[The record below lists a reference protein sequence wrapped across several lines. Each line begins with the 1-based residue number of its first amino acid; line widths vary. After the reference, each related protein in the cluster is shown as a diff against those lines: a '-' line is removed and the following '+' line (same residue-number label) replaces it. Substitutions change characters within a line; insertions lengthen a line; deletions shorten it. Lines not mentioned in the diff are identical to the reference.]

1 VLSPNL
7 LLTRH
12 SLLKTLFPLLP
23 RTTSA
28 SLRSHIRKTILIDIK
43 TANAKSKNH
52 KVNRAVQA
60 MLFAMVERGMD
71 AEVQG
76 DKGKVRA
83 NSGTESVQKP
93 ANAVEALWAVV
104 LTKELWRKGV
114 W

>member
-1 VLSPNL
+1 
-7 LLTRH
+7 
-12 SLLKTLFPLLP
+12 
-23 RTTSA
+23 
-28 SLRSHIRKTILIDIK
+28 
-43 TANAKSKNH
+43 
-52 KVNRAVQA
+52 

-71 AEVQG
+71 ADVQG
-76 DKGKVRA
+76 DKGKLRA